1 MKKLSKTEFWQAYGL
16 AVAAQKLQVR
26 VSELDDMVAD
36 VLGCEMASH
45 ASDWIYNY
53 PTTNDTPESF
63 ETALNKMGITTES
76 L

>member
-26 VSELDDMVAD
+26 VSELDDMVVD
-36 VLGCEMASH
+36 VLGCSSH

-53 PTTNDTPESF
+53 PTTDDTPESF
-63 ETALNKMGITTES
+63 EAALNKMGITIES